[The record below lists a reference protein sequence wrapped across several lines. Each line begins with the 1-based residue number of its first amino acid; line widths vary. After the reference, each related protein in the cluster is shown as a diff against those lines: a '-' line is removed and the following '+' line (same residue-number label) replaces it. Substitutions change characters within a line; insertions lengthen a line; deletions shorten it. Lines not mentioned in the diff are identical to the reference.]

1 MGLPGWATVTNA
13 TGVKAAM
20 VSEHALAL
28 LLALVRRL
36 PQLRADQRAPALAP
50 R

>member
-1 MGLPGWATVTNA
+1 MGLPGWVTVTNA
-13 TGVKAAM
+13 TGVKAAT

-36 PQLRADQRAPALAP
+36 PDLHAERS
-50 R
+50 